1 VLAHF
6 VFASVIYIK
15 SIVDVVASQASILTK
30 TQDDD
35 DIDNAKE
42 TSVGVGVGEVVGGVA
57 GA

>member
-35 DIDNAKE
+35 IDNAKE
-42 TSVGVGVGEVVGGVA
+42 TSVGVGEVVGGVA